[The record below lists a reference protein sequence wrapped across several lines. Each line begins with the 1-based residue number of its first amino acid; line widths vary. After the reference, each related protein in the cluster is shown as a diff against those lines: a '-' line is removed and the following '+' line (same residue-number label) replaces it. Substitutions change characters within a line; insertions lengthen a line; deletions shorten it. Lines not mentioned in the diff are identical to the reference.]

1 MSFLNGFPSLKTY
14 SIKGISY
21 VSSRLHQ
28 EVQRGRY
35 GFCGNMAYAYS
46 IYLIVKQTY
55 ALMWLSHP
63 NGANKD
69 KTNAV
74 KRRSDKNCYHDNSMV
89 ESFPYHITYE
99 DMYSKLQVD

>member
-1 MSFLNGFPSLKTY
+1 
-14 SIKGISY
+14 
-21 VSSRLHQ
+21 
-28 EVQRGRY
+28 
-35 GFCGNMAYAYS
+35 MAYAYS

-63 NGANKD
+63 NGGNKD

-89 ESFPYHITYE
+89 ESFSYHITYK